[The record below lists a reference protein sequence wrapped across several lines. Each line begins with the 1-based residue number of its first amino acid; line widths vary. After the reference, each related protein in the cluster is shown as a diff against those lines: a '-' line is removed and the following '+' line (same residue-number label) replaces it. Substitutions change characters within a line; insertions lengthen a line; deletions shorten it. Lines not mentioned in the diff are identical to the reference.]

1 MFAGRISRRT
11 IIGRP
16 KATRSSLPRE
26 ISPGGFP
33 APSASFPRRGSPL
46 GLEENSVI
54 RFFRIT
60 VADGKTYD
68 TQHYNQIQSK

>member
-1 MFAGRISRRT
+1 LDARRQLVLLC
-11 IIGRP
+11 RA
-16 KATRSSLPRE
+16 KFLRAD
-26 ISPGGFP
+26 FP
-33 APSASFPRRGSPL
+33 PPSASFPRRGSPL